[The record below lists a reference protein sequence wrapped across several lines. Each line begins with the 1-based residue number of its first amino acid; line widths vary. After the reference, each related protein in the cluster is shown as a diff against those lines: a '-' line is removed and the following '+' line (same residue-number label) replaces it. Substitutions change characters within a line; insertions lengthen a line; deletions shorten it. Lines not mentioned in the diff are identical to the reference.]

1 MTLGPIVQF
10 FWPTCIT
17 AFVFQLLL
25 EHGGNPNVP
34 DVTYKNT
41 ALHYAC
47 LGGHF
52 ECVETLLKAGKWGL
66 WNSLFRIKILL
77 IISD

>member
-1 MTLGPIVQF
+1 MLSHSKKSYDTLSKGAIF
-10 FWPTCIT
+10 FGQPCIT

-52 ECVETLLKAGKWGL
+52 ECVETLLKAGKC
-66 WNSLFRIKILL
+66 SF
-77 IISD
+77 